1 MTRRW
6 IERLATPVTLV
17 GALLLWSGAA
27 LLLKPDESGE
37 LVLLPGPTKVLGD
50 LYTLVVEEGFTEDI
64 LVSVM
69 RIVLGLLS
77 SVVPAFILGI
87 VLGIHPRLNT
97 AMAPFFAF
105 AKYVPPVAFIPVLI
119 LWLGVGLPQQLALL
133 FIGTFFYLTVMV
145 STTVANTPTTFRD
158 AARTLGVQRRQYV
171 FKVVV
176 RHGLPEFIEHL
187 RTMVGIAWTYLVV
200 VEMVAAQSGIGRVII
215 NSQRYLQTGK
225 VLAGVFTIGLLGVF
239 SDQLLQLTGWI
250 LAPWKY
256 DEPPLL
262 ARPIV
267 LIGEMARNA
276 DRAPTTEG
284 AS

>member
-1 MTRRW
+1 MNRRW
-6 IERLATPVTLV
+6 IERLATPVALV
-17 GALLLWSGAA
+17 GALLLWSAA
-27 LLLKPDESGE
+27 AWLLTPDEAGE
-37 LVLLPGPTKVLGD
+37 LVLLPGPATVLGD
-50 LYTLVVEEGFTEDI
+50 LYTLLADEGFAEDI
-64 LVSVM
+64 VVSVM

-77 SVVPAFILGI
+77 SVVPAFVLGI
-87 VLGIHPRLNT
+87 VLGIHPRLNA
-97 AMAPFFAF
+97 AMAPLFAF

-145 STTVANTPTTFRD
+145 ATTVEHTPKTFHD
-158 AARTLGVQRRQYV
+158 AARTLGVGRRQYV

-225 VLAGVFTIGLLGVF
+225 VLAGVFTIGLLGVL
-239 SDQLLQLTGWI
+239 SDQLLQLSAWI

-256 DEPPLL
+256 DEPPLI
-262 ARPIV
+262 ARPV
-267 LIGEMARNA
+267 VFVGGLTRSSGRV
-276 DRAPTTEG
+276 RAAEG
-284 AS
+284 VS